1 MTAQDGTPP
10 HLPASRRLAA
20 ILAMDVLEYSRHMA
34 SDEAA
39 TLADLRRIRTEII
52 EPALSAR
59 GGRLVKTTGDGFLVE
74 FNSAVEAMHCAME
87 IQTALARSPG
97 RLKLRAGVNVGDVVI
112 DEGDLFGDGVNIAA
126 RLESV
131 ASPGG
136 VAFSGLVR
144 EYLLGRFDVPFADG
158 GLRDLKNI
166 DRPVHVWHWTPN
178 EVPVI
183 KPEAAPAPPPAPVLP
198 ERPSIVV
205 LPFDSLSAD
214 PENEFLADGV
224 VESITA
230 VLSRIKTFFVI
241 ARNSAFAYKGRHKN
255 IRDIGRELGVA
266 YALEGSVQRAGQRV
280 RITIQLIETAT
291 DSHLWAEKYDGSID
305 EIFDLQDRIT
315 ERVAGALQPSIRQAE
330 IERARRKRPQE
341 MGAYDYAMRA
351 MRHVWA
357 LEQEEADTAL
367 ELLGQALTLDADY
380 PLAMALSAWCWA
392 QRGAYNWVPEPLQAK
407 LKALDLANRASQL
420 STDDPL
426 ILAILGAVQCMARQY
441 GPARV
446 MLERAVALDPNAA
459 WATSRLAWLYVYT
472 DNPVKAREFFERAL
486 RLSPLDPI
494 NFNNYVGMGAS
505 YQGRVDPDDHAAA
518 DLLSKALQERP
529 HAIWIHRNLAPAL
542 YGAGRLEEAK
552 ASLRTLMT
560 HHPDFTVQGFLASI
574 PLTPYYTD
582 RICEQLRALGVPEG
596 NAPPAPP

>member
-1 MTAQDGTPP
+1 
-10 HLPASRRLAA
+10 
-20 ILAMDVLEYSRHMA
+20 MA

-39 TLADLRRIRTEII
+39 TLVDLKRIRTEVI

-87 IQTALARSPG
+87 IQTTLVRNPG

-112 DEGDLFGDGVNIAA
+112 DNGDLFGDGVNIAA
-126 RLESV
+126 RLEGV

-178 EVPVI
+178 ELPAI
-183 KPEAAPAPPPAPVLP
+183 KPDASTATMTPPELP

-205 LPFDSLSAD
+205 MPFDSMSSD

-230 VLSRIKTFFVI
+230 VLSRIKSFFVI
-241 ARNSAFAYKGRHKN
+241 ARNSAFAYKGKHKN
-255 IRDIGRELGVA
+255 IRAIGSELGVA
-266 YALEGSVQRAGQRV
+266 YALEGSVQRAGQRI
-280 RITIQLIETAT
+280 RITVQLIETAT
-291 DSHLWAEKYDGSID
+291 DTHLWAEKYDGTVD

-315 ERVAGALQPSIRQAE
+315 ERVAGALQPSIRMAE
-330 IERARRKRPQE
+330 MERARRKRPQD
-341 MGAYDYAMRA
+341 MSAYDYAMRS
-351 MRHVWA
+351 MKHVWA
-357 LEQEEADTAL
+357 LEQSEAEIAL
-367 ELLGQALTLDADY
+367 ELLAQSLAIEPEY

-392 QRGAYNWVPEPLQAK
+392 QRGAYNWVADPAQAK
-407 LKALDLANRASQL
+407 ATALALASQAHAR
-420 STDDPL
+420 STDEPL
-426 ILAILGAVQCMARQY
+426 ILAILGAVQCMTKQY

-446 MLERAVALDPNAA
+446 MLERAITLDPNAA
-459 WATSRLAWLYVYT
+459 WAMSRLAWLHAYT
-472 DNPVKAREFFERAL
+472 GNYEQARTLFDKAL

-494 NFNNYVGMGAS
+494 NFNNYVGMACT
-505 YQGRVDPDDHAAA
+505 YQGTDEDNTAAE
-518 DLLSKALQERP
+518 LFLKALQERP
-529 HAIWIHRNLAPAL
+529 NAVWIHRNLAPAL
-542 YGAGRLEEAK
+542 LGAGRLDEAK
-552 ASLRTLMT
+552 GSLRTLMD
-560 HHPDFTVQGFLASI
+560 HYPSFSVQSYRAAI
-574 PLTPYYTD
+574 PLSGALMEK
-582 RICEQLRALGVPEG
+582 ICDQMRELGVPEG
-596 NAPPAPP
+596 EAPSA